1 MTALLILLLFLI
13 LVTVHE
19 LGHYLAARLCGVRVL
34 AFSVGMGPELFGFN
48 DRSGTRWRL
57 AALPIGG
64 YVQLYGNLVHPDEAQ
79 EIPQTEQARAFPF
92 KPLWQRAL
100 IVFAGPLANILLGIV
115 VSASVLSL
123 VVQSVPPSQIG
134 SVPPA
139 SAAAQAGLE
148 VGDRLVMVNGQETLS
163 WSELVERLSQAAGTS
178 ALLEVEALNGRRRMV
193 ELDLSLDGS
202 AQALKA
208 EGITA
213 WGLYPALVVSEVM
226 SGLPA
231 QGALQPGDLLLSVNN
246 QPLRRLS
253 DLSAAMQGDARLGY
267 EPLNI
272 EILRRGV
279 AIQLSVTPVWQE
291 ASQRPLIGV
300 QIGGDWVL
308 RSYTPLEAVVEGFRQ
323 AGELAVA
330 VPRQL
335 TRVISGVL
343 PTDALSGPV
352 GIVETS
358 NRVVSNGWW
367 AFWLWLS
374 LLSFNLAIVNLLP
387 LPVLDGGHLLFYAIE
402 AVARRPLPVAV
413 QSALMRLGVAL
424 LLGLFVALTLQDVLA
439 LLR

>member
-1 MTALLILLLFLI
+1 
-13 LVTVHE
+13 
-19 LGHYLAARLCGVRVL
+19 
-34 AFSVGMGPELFGFN
+34 
-48 DRSGTRWRL
+48 
-57 AALPIGG
+57 
-64 YVQLYGNLVHPDEAQ
+64 
-79 EIPQTEQARAFPF
+79 
-92 KPLWQRAL
+92 
-100 IVFAGPLANILLGIV
+100 
-115 VSASVLSL
+115 
-123 VVQSVPPSQIG
+123 
-134 SVPPA
+134 
-139 SAAAQAGLE
+139 
-148 VGDRLVMVNGQETLS
+148 
-163 WSELVERLSQAAGTS
+163 
-178 ALLEVEALNGRRRMV
+178 
-193 ELDLSLDGS
+193 
-202 AQALKA
+202 
-208 EGITA
+208 
-213 WGLYPALVVSEVM
+213 
-226 SGLPA
+226 
-231 QGALQPGDLLLSVNN
+231 
-246 QPLRRLS
+246 
-253 DLSAAMQGDARLGY
+253 
-267 EPLNI
+267 
-272 EILRRGV
+272 LRRGV